1 MKNWLLGSS
10 ILGWR
15 YDYDPGYDDPNKDE
29 FSIFNEPQEKYVLLI
44 DLAKKSSGLPPEKQT
59 DTNKINGCIS
69 QAWIIADKQTDNTYN
84 FQTDSDAMIVKG
96 LLFILQRL
104 FNGQRKEDIV
114 SIDGQNILDHIGL
127 EGTISNQRTNGFG
140 AAINKIQHELVA

>member
-1 MKNWLLGSS
+1 
-10 ILGWR
+10 
-15 YDYDPGYDDPNKDE
+15 
-29 FSIFNEPQEKYVLLI
+29 
-44 DLAKKSSGLPPEKQT
+44 
-59 DTNKINGCIS
+59 
-69 QAWIIADKQTDNTYN
+69 
-84 FQTDSDAMIVKG
+84 MIVKG

-127 EGTISNQRTNGFG
+127 TGTISNQRTNGFG

>member
-1 MKNWLLGSS
+1 MTTIQEMLTL
-10 ILGWR
+10 I
-15 YDYDPGYDDPNKDE
+15 KDE
-29 FSIFNEPQEKYVLLI
+29 FSIFNEPQEKYVLLV
-44 DLAKKSSGLPPEKQT
+44 DLAKKSSGLPPEKRT
-59 DTNKINGCIS
+59 DKNKVNGCIS
-69 QAWIIADKQTDNTYN
+69 QAWIIADKATDDTYN

-127 EGTISNQRTNGFG
+127 KGTISSQRTNGFG
-140 AAINKIQHELVA
+140 AAINKIQHELVV

>member
-1 MKNWLLGSS
+1 MTTIQDTMTL
-10 ILGWR
+10 I
-15 YDYDPGYDDPNKDE
+15 KDE

-59 DTNKINGCIS
+59 DKNKVNGCIS
-69 QAWIIADKQTDNTYN
+69 QAWIIADKQTDDTYN

-104 FNGQRKEDIV
+104 FNGQRKENIM

-140 AAINKIQHELVA
+140 AAINKIQHELVV

>member
-1 MKNWLLGSS
+1 MTT
-10 ILGWR
+10 IQ
-15 YDYDPGYDDPNKDE
+15 DTMTIIKDE
-29 FSIFNEPQEKYVLLI
+29 FSIFNEPQEKYVLLV
-44 DLAKKSSGLPPEKQT
+44 DLAKKSSGLPPEKQI
-59 DTNKINGCIS
+59 DKNKVNGCIS
-69 QAWIIADKQTDNTYN
+69 QAWIIADKQTDDTYN

-140 AAINKIQHELVA
+140 AAINKIQHELVV

>member
-1 MKNWLLGSS
+1 MTTIQDTMTL
-10 ILGWR
+10 I
-15 YDYDPGYDDPNKDE
+15 KDE

-44 DLAKKSSGLPPEKQT
+44 DLAEKSSGLPPEKQT

>member
-1 MKNWLLGSS
+1 MNTIQDTMTL
-10 ILGWR
+10 I
-15 YDYDPGYDDPNKDE
+15 KDE
-29 FSIFNEPQEKYVLLI
+29 FSIFNEPQEKYILLV
-44 DLAKKSSGLPPEKQT
+44 DLAKKSSGLPPEKRT
-59 DTNKINGCIS
+59 DNNKVNGCIS
-69 QAWIIADKQTDNTYN
+69 QAWIIADKHTDDTYN

-140 AAINKIQHELVA
+140 AAINKIQHELVV

>member
-1 MKNWLLGSS
+1 MTTIQETLTL
-10 ILGWR
+10 I
-15 YDYDPGYDDPNKDE
+15 KDE
-29 FSIFNEPQEKYVLLI
+29 FSIFNEPQEKYVLLV
-44 DLAKKSSGLPPEKQT
+44 DLAKKSSGLPPEKRT
-59 DTNKINGCIS
+59 DKNKVNGCIS
-69 QAWIIADKQTDNTYN
+69 QAWIIADKETDDTYN

-127 EGTISNQRTNGFG
+127 KGTISIQRTNGFG
-140 AAINKIQHELVA
+140 AAINKIQHELVV

>member
-1 MKNWLLGSS
+1 MTTIQDTMTL
-10 ILGWR
+10 I
-15 YDYDPGYDDPNKDE
+15 KDE
-29 FSIFNEPQEKYVLLI
+29 FSIFNEPQEKYVLLV
-44 DLAKKSSGLPPEKQT
+44 DLAKKSSGLPPEKRT
-59 DTNKINGCIS
+59 DKNKVNGCIS
-69 QAWIIADKQTDNTYN
+69 QAWIIADKQTDDTYN

>member
-1 MKNWLLGSS
+1 MTTIQEMLTL
-10 ILGWR
+10 I
-15 YDYDPGYDDPNKDE
+15 KDE
-29 FSIFNEPQEKYVLLI
+29 FSIFNEPQEKYVLLV
-44 DLAKKSSGLPPEKQT
+44 DLAKKSSGLPPEKRT
-59 DTNKINGCIS
+59 DKNKVNGCIS
-69 QAWIIADKQTDNTYN
+69 QAWIIADKETDDTYN

-127 EGTISNQRTNGFG
+127 KGTISSQRTNGFG
-140 AAINKIQHELVA
+140 AAINKIQHELVV

>member
-1 MKNWLLGSS
+1 MNTIQDTMTL
-10 ILGWR
+10 I
-15 YDYDPGYDDPNKDE
+15 KDE
-29 FSIFNEPQEKYVLLI
+29 FSIFNEPQEKYILLV
-44 DLAKKSSGLPPEKQT
+44 DLAKKSSGLPPEKRT
-59 DTNKINGCIS
+59 DNNKVNGCIS
-69 QAWIIADKQTDNTYN
+69 QAWIIADKQTDDTYN

-114 SIDGQNILDHIGL
+114 SIDGRNILDHIGL

-140 AAINKIQHELVA
+140 AAINKIQHELVV

>member
-1 MKNWLLGSS
+1 MTTIQDTMTL
-10 ILGWR
+10 I
-15 YDYDPGYDDPNKDE
+15 KDE
-29 FSIFNEPQEKYVLLI
+29 FSIFNEPQEKYVLLV
-44 DLAKKSSGLPPEKQT
+44 DLAKKSSGLPPEKRT
-59 DTNKINGCIS
+59 DKNKVNGCIS
-69 QAWIIADKQTDNTYN
+69 QAWIIADKETDNTYN

-127 EGTISNQRTNGFG
+127 KGTISSQRTNGFG
-140 AAINKIQHELVA
+140 AAINKIQHELVV

>member
-1 MKNWLLGSS
+1 MNTIQDTMTL
-10 ILGWR
+10 I
-15 YDYDPGYDDPNKDE
+15 KDE
-29 FSIFNEPQEKYVLLI
+29 FSIFNEPQEKYVLLV
-44 DLAKKSSGLPPEKQT
+44 DLAKKSSGLPPEKRT
-59 DTNKINGCIS
+59 DKNKVNGCIS
-69 QAWIIADKQTDNTYN
+69 QAWIIADKETDNTYN

-127 EGTISNQRTNGFG
+127 KGTISSQRTNGFG
-140 AAINKIQHELVA
+140 AAINKIQHELVV

>member
-1 MKNWLLGSS
+1 MTTIQDTMTL
-10 ILGWR
+10 I
-15 YDYDPGYDDPNKDE
+15 KDE
-29 FSIFNEPQEKYVLLI
+29 FSIFNEPQEKYVLLV
-44 DLAKKSSGLPPEKQT
+44 DLAKKSSGLPPEKRT
-59 DTNKINGCIS
+59 DKNKVNGCIS
-69 QAWIIADKQTDNTYN
+69 QAWVIADKETDDTYN

-127 EGTISNQRTNGFG
+127 KGTISSQRTNGFG
-140 AAINKIQHELVA
+140 AAINKIQHELVT

>member
-1 MKNWLLGSS
+1 MTL
-10 ILGWR
+10 I
-15 YDYDPGYDDPNKDE
+15 KDE
-29 FSIFNEPQEKYVLLI
+29 FSIFNEPQEKYILLV
-44 DLAKKSSGLPPEKQT
+44 DLAKKSSGLPPEKRT
-59 DTNKINGCIS
+59 DNNKVNGCIS
-69 QAWIIADKQTDNTYN
+69 QAWIIADKQTDDTYN

-140 AAINKIQHELVA
+140 AAINKIQHELVV

>member
-1 MKNWLLGSS
+1 LIWPKNLQDYLLKS
-10 ILGWR
+10 R
-15 YDYDPGYDDPNKDE
+15 TDKNK
-29 FSIFNEPQEKYVLLI
+29 V
-44 DLAKKSSGLPPEKQT
+44 
-59 DTNKINGCIS
+59 NGCIS
-69 QAWIIADKQTDNTYN
+69 QAWIIADKQTDDTYN

>member
-1 MKNWLLGSS
+1 MTTIQDTMTL
-10 ILGWR
+10 I
-15 YDYDPGYDDPNKDE
+15 KDE
-29 FSIFNEPQEKYVLLI
+29 FSIFNEPQEKYILLV
-44 DLAKKSSGLPPEKQT
+44 DLAKKSSGLPPEKRT
-59 DTNKINGCIS
+59 DNNKVNGCIS
-69 QAWIIADKQTDNTYN
+69 QAWIIADKQTDDTYN

-140 AAINKIQHELVA
+140 AAINKIQHELVV

>member
-1 MKNWLLGSS
+1 MTTIQDTMTL
-10 ILGWR
+10 I
-15 YDYDPGYDDPNKDE
+15 KDE
-29 FSIFNEPQEKYVLLI
+29 FSIFNEPQEKYVLLV
-44 DLAKKSSGLPPEKQT
+44 DLAKKYSGLPPEKRT
-59 DTNKINGCIS
+59 DKNKVNGCIS
-69 QAWIIADKQTDNTYN
+69 QAWIIADKQTDDTYN

>member
-1 MKNWLLGSS
+1 MNTIQDTMTL
-10 ILGWR
+10 I
-15 YDYDPGYDDPNKDE
+15 KDE
-29 FSIFNEPQEKYVLLI
+29 FSIFNEPQEKYVLLV
-44 DLAKKSSGLPPEKQT
+44 DLAKKSSGLPTEKHT
-59 DTNKINGCIS
+59 DKNKVNGCIS
-69 QAWIIADKQTDNTYN
+69 QAWIIADKQTDDTYN

-127 EGTISNQRTNGFG
+127 EGTISSQRTNGFG
-140 AAINKIQHELVA
+140 AAINKIQHELVV

>member
-1 MKNWLLGSS
+1 MNTIQDTMTL
-10 ILGWR
+10 I
-15 YDYDPGYDDPNKDE
+15 KDE
-29 FSIFNEPQEKYVLLI
+29 FSIFNEPQEKYILLV
-44 DLAKKSSGLPPEKQT
+44 DLAKKSSGLPPEKRT
-59 DTNKINGCIS
+59 DNNKVNGCIS
-69 QAWIIADKQTDNTYN
+69 QAWIIADKQTDDTYN

-140 AAINKIQHELVA
+140 AAINKIQHELVS

>member
-1 MKNWLLGSS
+1 MNTIQNTMTL
-10 ILGWR
+10 I
-15 YDYDPGYDDPNKDE
+15 KDE
-29 FSIFNEPQEKYVLLI
+29 FSIFNEPQEKYVLLV
-44 DLAKKSSGLPPEKQT
+44 DLAKKSSGLPSEKQT
-59 DTNKINGCIS
+59 DKNKVNGCIS
-69 QAWIIADKQTDNTYN
+69 QAWIIADKQTDDTYN
-84 FQTDSDAMIVKG
+84 FLTDSDAMIVKG

-114 SIDGQNILDHIGL
+114 SIDGQNILDHLGL

>member
-1 MKNWLLGSS
+1 MTTIQETLTLIKG
-10 ILGWR
+10 
-15 YDYDPGYDDPNKDE
+15 E
-29 FSIFNEPQEKYVLLI
+29 FSIFNEPQEKYVLLV
-44 DLAKKSSGLPPEKQT
+44 DLAKKSSGLPPENRT
-59 DTNKINGCIS
+59 DKNKVNGCIS
-69 QAWIIADKQTDNTYN
+69 QAWIIADKETDDTYN

-127 EGTISNQRTNGFG
+127 KGTISIQRTNGFG
-140 AAINKIQHELVA
+140 AAINKIQHELVV

>member
-1 MKNWLLGSS
+1 MTTIQDTMTL
-10 ILGWR
+10 I
-15 YDYDPGYDDPNKDE
+15 KDE

-44 DLAKKSSGLPPEKQT
+44 DLAKKSSGIPPEKQT
-59 DTNKINGCIS
+59 DNNKVNGCIS
-69 QAWIIADKQTDNTYN
+69 QAWIIADKQTDDTYN
-84 FQTDSDAMIVKG
+84 FETDSDAMIVKG

-127 EGTISNQRTNGFG
+127 TGTISNQRTNGFG

>member
-1 MKNWLLGSS
+1 MTTIQDTMTL
-10 ILGWR
+10 I
-15 YDYDPGYDDPNKDE
+15 KDE
-29 FSIFNEPQEKYVLLI
+29 FSIFNEPQEKYVLLV

-59 DTNKINGCIS
+59 DKNTVNGCIS
-69 QAWIIADKQTDNTYN
+69 QAWIIADKQTDDTYS

-114 SIDGQNILDHIGL
+114 LIDGQNILDHIGL

>member
-1 MKNWLLGSS
+1 MTTIQDTMTL
-10 ILGWR
+10 I
-15 YDYDPGYDDPNKDE
+15 KDE
-29 FSIFNEPQEKYVLLI
+29 FSIFNEPQEKYILLV
-44 DLAKKSSGLPPEKQT
+44 DLAKKSSGLPPEKRT
-59 DTNKINGCIS
+59 DNNKVNGCIS
-69 QAWIIADKQTDNTYN
+69 QAWIIADKQTEYTYN

-140 AAINKIQHELVA
+140 AAINKIQHELVV

>member
-1 MKNWLLGSS
+1 MNTIQDTMTL
-10 ILGWR
+10 I
-15 YDYDPGYDDPNKDE
+15 KDE
-29 FSIFNEPQEKYVLLI
+29 FSIFNEPQEKYILLV
-44 DLAKKSSGLPPEKQT
+44 DLAKKSSGLPPEKRT
-59 DTNKINGCIS
+59 DNNKVNGCIS
-69 QAWIIADKQTDNTYN
+69 QAWIIADKQTDDTYN

-104 FNGQRKEDIV
+104 FNGQRKEDIE

-140 AAINKIQHELVA
+140 AAINKIQHELVV

>member
-1 MKNWLLGSS
+1 MTTIQDTMTL
-10 ILGWR
+10 I
-15 YDYDPGYDDPNKDE
+15 KDE
-29 FSIFNEPQEKYVLLI
+29 FSIFNEPQEKYVLLV
-44 DLAKKSSGLPPEKQT
+44 DLGKKSSGLPPEKRT
-59 DTNKINGCIS
+59 DKNKVNGCIS
-69 QAWIIADKQTDNTYN
+69 QAWLIADKQTDDTYN